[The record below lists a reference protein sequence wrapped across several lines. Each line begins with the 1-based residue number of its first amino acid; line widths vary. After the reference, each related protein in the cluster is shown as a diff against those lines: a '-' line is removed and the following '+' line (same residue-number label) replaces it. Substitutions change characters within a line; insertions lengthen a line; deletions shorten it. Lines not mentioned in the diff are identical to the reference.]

1 MPHSHRG
8 VRAAQTTRFAAFC
21 DFFALRWA
29 VASTVAVTLMSW
41 IGAGWPSRIPC
52 AKRREQA
59 ISGSIMKKRLG
70 FSLAFMFCCAAVV
83 GVAGCGA
90 TSVNPPPE
98 SHTAPEEVDARGATP
113 EGLLPSGVTP
123 QHYRVAFEIV
133 PSRERFRGE
142 VWIRARLDRAMTGF
156 WIHGARMDVSS
167 ASIEA
172 AENDEGHAIEVP
184 AHWEASEREGIAFLR
199 TDAPVGPGDVVI
211 HVAYEAPFDR
221 QLKGLYRVDVG
232 EDRYAFTQFEA
243 TSARY
248 AFPSFDEPR
257 WKTPYDIELTVAEG
271 DVAIANT
278 REESVTALDNGMR
291 RVRFAT
297 TLPLPTYLV
306 AMAVGPLDVVEAPAL
321 PPSSV
326 RERSLPLRGV
336 AARGRGPE
344 LAYALEHTPQL
355 LAALEAYFGTEYPY
369 DKLDIIAV
377 PDFASGAMENA
388 GAITFRD
395 VLLLLSP
402 HAPEDQRRAFTSV
415 MTHELAHQWFGNL
428 VTMPWWDDIWLNE
441 AFATWMAAKIVAE
454 THPEMNAL
462 LAQLA
467 GVHGAMGQD
476 SLASARQIRQPIE
489 SDHDIRNAFDAITY
503 QKGGGVL
510 SMFEQWIG
518 ADAFREG
525 IRVYLRQHRFGSATS
540 DDLLLALSETAGR
553 DVATPFRTFLEQP
566 GVPLVEA
573 RLVCE
578 DGPPRVAVTQSRY
591 TPVGSNAPRDRRWS
605 VPMCVTYP
613 VGRERAITC
622 ELVSDASAEIVL
634 NEAAGCPAWVMP
646 NAGARGY
653 YRWSL
658 PPEQMRALL
667 TRGFGQ
673 LLPIE
678 RASVANDL
686 RAIFASA
693 LMPGGEVLSV
703 LPQVAADSTRIV
715 ATDPMGLAVSVVD
728 QIASPELEDRART
741 WAGSLYRARATR
753 LGFAPRAN
761 EDGDTLLLR
770 RDVLGFMAQ
779 TARDERIRREAARR
793 GRAYLGIGGDGA
805 VHRDAVASD
814 LVGIAIS
821 MAIQEGD
828 VATWEAVLAHLFT
841 TEDAVLRGRILA
853 GLASTEDPALA
864 ARALELALDPR
875 LRVNEVLIP
884 LSAQSEN
891 AEGRARAWAW
901 FQEHFDALS
910 ARIATTRVG
919 AAPWLF
925 SGFCSRQEAEQ
936 LRQFFEPRVGE
947 LPGGP
952 RNLRGAVEAIELCAA
967 RKQAQQASVES
978 FLSRQR

>member
-1 MPHSHRG
+1 M
-8 VRAAQTTRFAAFC
+8 VRARVDFC
-21 DFFALRWA
+21 VFFASCSA
-29 VASTVAVTLMSW
+29 VL
-41 IGAGWPSRIPC
+41 
-52 AKRREQA
+52 
-59 ISGSIMKKRLG
+59 L
-70 FSLAFMFCCAAVV
+70 

-90 TSVNPPPE
+90 TSTRIDEPIEHPAPAPDSTE
-98 SHTAPEEVDARGATP
+98 PRETAP
-113 EGLLPSGVTP
+113 EGLLPTGVTP
-123 QHYRVAFEIV
+123 QHYRLALEIV
-133 PSRERFRGE
+133 PSRDRFRGE
-142 VWIRARLDRAMTGF
+142 VWIRARLDRPMTEL
-156 WIHGARMDVSS
+156 WIHGARMEVS
-167 ASIEA
+167 AATIEM
-172 AENDEGHAIEVP
+172 AEDDDGNAVEVP
-184 AHWEASEREGIAFLR
+184 AHWEPSEREGIALLR
-199 TDAPVGPGDVVI
+199 ADSPVGPGDVVI

-257 WKTPYDIELTVAEG
+257 WKTPYDIELTVAES

-278 REESVTALDNGMR
+278 REESSSLLGNGMR

-326 RERSLPLRGV
+326 RQRPLPVRGV

-344 LAYALEHTPQL
+344 LAYALEHTPEL
-355 LAALEAYFGTEYPY
+355 LAALEDYFGTEYPY

-395 VLLLLSP
+395 VLLLLGPS
-402 HAPEDQRRAFTSV
+402 APEDQRRAFTSV
-415 MTHELAHQWFGNL
+415 MAHELAHQWFGNL

-454 THPEMNAL
+454 THPDMNAL
-462 LAQLA
+462 IGQLA
-467 GVHGAMGQD
+467 GVHHAMGQD

-510 SMFEQWIG
+510 SMFEQWVG
-518 ADAFREG
+518 EDAFREG

-540 DDLLLALSETAGR
+540 DDLLHALSEAAGR

-566 GVPLVEA
+566 GVPLIEA
-573 RLVCE
+573 RLMCE
-578 DGPPRVAVTQSRY
+578 DGPPRVAITQSRY
-591 TPVGSNAPRDRRWS
+591 TPIGSSAARERSWI
-605 VPMCVTYP
+605 VPVCVAYP
-613 VGRERAITC
+613 VGRDRAVTC
-622 ELVSDASAEIVL
+622 ELVSEASAEIAL
-634 NEAAGCPAWVMP
+634 SDAERCPAWLMP

-658 PPEQMRALL
+658 PPEQLRALL

-673 LLPIE
+673 LVPLE
-678 RASVANDL
+678 KASVANDL
-686 RAIFASA
+686 RAVFASA

-703 LPQVAADSTRIV
+703 LPQVAADPTRIV
-715 ATDPMGLAVSVVD
+715 ATDPMGLAMSVVD
-728 QIASPELEDRART
+728 QIVSPEYEDRARA
-741 WAGSLYRARATR
+741 WAGSLYRARAGR
-753 LGFAPRAN
+753 LGFTPRAN
-761 EDGDTLLLR
+761 EDGDARLLR

-779 TARDERIRREAARR
+779 HARDERTRRDAARL

-805 VHRDAVASD
+805 LHRDAVASD

-828 VATWEAVLAHLFT
+828 QATWDATFAHLFT
-841 TEDAVLRGRILA
+841 TEDAVLRGGILA
-853 GLASTEDPALA
+853 GLASTEDPVLA
-864 ARALELALDPR
+864 SRALDLALEPR

-884 LSAQSEN
+884 VSVQSEN
-891 AEGRARAWAW
+891 AAGRARAWAW

-925 SGFCSRQEAEQ
+925 SGFCSRPEAEQ
-936 LRQFFEPRVGE
+936 LRGFFEPRVSE

-952 RNLRGAVEAIELCAA
+952 RNLRGAIEAVELCAA
-967 RKQAQQASVES
+967 RKEAQQSSVES
-978 FLSRQR
+978 FLSRPR